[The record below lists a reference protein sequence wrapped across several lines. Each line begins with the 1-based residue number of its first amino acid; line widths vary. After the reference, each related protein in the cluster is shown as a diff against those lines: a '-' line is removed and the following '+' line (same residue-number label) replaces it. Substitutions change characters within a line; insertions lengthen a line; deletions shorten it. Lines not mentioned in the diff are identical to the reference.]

1 MEVKPIQQNL
11 VTNTKSK
18 KMKNT
23 LKIIAIVFLLM
34 NYSCKA
40 QQLVQT
46 TKDVYQLKINNQQF
60 INKPLREL
68 LKEIKPQIK
77 SAWGNNEGGNQF
89 FSFKFID
96 QDEIKRR
103 SIKDNSVGLYVYVK
117 ESLDWDFDKRVKGK
131 EYLWTKEDIEKYGNL
146 TVIRIKV
153 IGKD

>member
-1 MEVKPIQQNL
+1 MEIQYILIKIATNL
-11 VTNTKSK
+11 NLKI
-18 KMKNT
+18 MKNT

-46 TKDVYQLKINNQQF
+46 TKDVCQLKINNQQF

-77 SAWGNNEGGNQF
+77 AAWGNNEGGNQF

-117 ESLDWDFDKRVKGK
+117 ESLDWDFDKRVRGK
-131 EYLWTKEDIEKYGNL
+131 EYLWTKELWIN
-146 TVIRIKV
+146 
-153 IGKD
+153 

>member
-117 ESLDWDFDKRVKGK
+117 ESLDWDFDKRVRGK

>member
-1 MEVKPIQQNL
+1 
-11 VTNTKSK
+11 
-18 KMKNT
+18 MKNT
-23 LKIIAIVFLLM
+23 LKIIAILFLLL
-34 NYSCKA
+34 NYSCRA
-40 QQLVQT
+40 QQMIQT
-46 TKDVYQLKINNQQF
+46 PNDAHKLKINNQQF
-60 INKPLREL
+60 INKPLKVL

-77 SAWGNNEGGNQF
+77 TAWGNNEGGNQF

-96 QDEIKRR
+96 QDEIKRK

-117 ESLDWDFDKRVKGK
+117 ENLDWDSNKRVKGK

>member
-1 MEVKPIQQNL
+1 MELNHIQQNL

-18 KMKNT
+18 NMKNT
-23 LKIIAIVFLLM
+23 LQIIAILFLLM

-46 TKDVYQLKINNQQF
+46 TKDVHQLKMNNQQF

-77 SAWGNNEGGNQF
+77 AAWGNNEGGNQF

-96 QDEIKRR
+96 QNEIKRR

-117 ESLDWDFDKRVKGK
+117 ENLDWDFNKRVRGK

>member
-1 MEVKPIQQNL
+1 MELNHIQQNL
-11 VTNTKSK
+11 VTNTKIK
-18 KMKNT
+18 NMKNT
-23 LKIIAIVFLLM
+23 LKIIAILFLLM

-46 TKDVYQLKINNQQF
+46 TKDVHQLKMNNQQF
-60 INKPLREL
+60 INKPLRKL

-77 SAWGNNEGGNQF
+77 AAWGNNEGGNQF

-96 QDEIKRR
+96 QNEIKRR

-117 ESLDWDFDKRVKGK
+117 ENLDWDFNKRVRGK